1 MERGLKN
8 MNNKLAGILICVMML
23 VTILPI
29 TALATNA
36 SERQTTTG
44 GLLGQTTVRGIV
56 LFKRTSDGGKTY
68 HFFAIRLHY
77 STISLS
83 GERSSG
89 IIRMEPI
96 EIPSSING
104 YLGQV
109 YIVGSFRG
117 WFNPKN

>member
-1 MERGLKN
+1 MK
-8 MNNKLAGILICVMML
+8 NKLAGILICVMML

-29 TALATNA
+29 TALATTIA
-36 SERQTTTG
+36 SEPQTTAG
-44 GLLGQTTVRGIV
+44 GLLGHTTVHGFV
-56 LFKRTSDGGKTY
+56 LFKRTSDGGKTV

-77 STISLS
+77 STISVS

-104 YLGQV
+104 YLGHL
-109 YIVGSFRG
+109 YIFGSFRG
-117 WFNPKN
+117 WFNP